1 MQNTENVMLDSCK
14 NQLLVTQQLS
24 EAVLACT
31 AKIDQVVLNTA
42 QALFN
47 EQMQLA
53 QAILTSRDMSQIA
66 LLQSSFL
73 SHTPDYMC
81 KSQKEM
87 LQICQEAQN
96 NIGKTME
103 QYFEHASNA
112 QLIPI
117 PIPILPIPIPGSKGN
132 NDLMR
137 PMTDLFNVWSTAL
150 KEASTLATHNIDVA
164 RTNFEKVTDTIMEEK
179 KAATKSAAS
188 HEKQK

>member
-14 NQLLVTQQLS
+14 NQLFVTQQLA
-24 EAVLACT
+24 ETVLACT
-31 AKIDQVVLNTA
+31 AKIDQVVLNA
-42 QALFN
+42 GQALFN

-53 QAILTSRDMSQIA
+53 QALLTSRDMSQIA

-73 SHTPDYMC
+73 SHTPDYIS

-103 QYFEHASNA
+103 QYFEHASKA
-112 QLIPI
+112 QLMPI
-117 PIPILPIPIPGSKGN
+117 PMLPIPIPGSKGN
-132 NDLMR
+132 SDLIR

-164 RTNFEKVTDTIMEEK
+164 RTNFEKVNDTIMEEK
-179 KAATKSAAS
+179 KTATKSAAG

>member
-1 MQNTENVMLDSCK
+1 MQNTENVILDSCK

-31 AKIDQVVLNTA
+31 GKIDQVVLNTA

-53 QAILTSRDMSQIA
+53 KALLTSRDMSQCT

-73 SHTPDYMC
+73 SHTPDYIS
-81 KSQKEM
+81 KSQKEI
-87 LQICQEAQN
+87 LQICQEMQN
-96 NIGKTME
+96 NVGKTME

-112 QLIPI
+112 QLMPI
-117 PIPILPIPIPGSKGN
+117 PMLPIPIPGSKDN
-132 NDLMR
+132 SDLMR

-150 KEASTLATHNIDVA
+150 KEASTLATHNIDIA
-164 RTNFEKVTDTIMEEK
+164 RTNFEKVNDTIMEEK
-179 KAATKSAAS
+179 KVAIKSAAA